1 METSNLI
8 DGKAAAQVIREKLV
22 GHDAALAVVVVG
34 ENAASKVYVR
44 NKKGHVRKSESAS
57 MKRNCL
63 KSLQLMMLFR

>member
-1 METSNLI
+1 MKTSNLI

-44 NKKGHVRKSESAS
+44 NKKRACEEVESVS